1 MQQIFKAID
10 WLQVPD
16 TTWLSP
22 FLNPKDVNSGLD
34 SELLG
39 AFSLAMGM
47 IRPGQPST
55 VHVHPLSTQVTM
67 VLEGTLDI
75 RMRDPSREPYT
86 VRLGPDQAAL
96 VEPGTFLQL
105 VNPGDATSRMLYV
118 VGPAYVFEQR
128 GEEVVYDDSIALS
141 QEWEEIADGGSGPGS
156 QMSTRCEPRATPRW
170 RGSTALRARARSRRT
185 SSGRSP
191 TASTRPGA

>member
-1 MQQIFKAID
+1 MQQVFTAID

-22 FLNPKDVNSGLD
+22 FLNAKDVNSGLD

-39 AFSLAMGM
+39 AFSLAMGK

-75 RMRDPSREPYT
+75 RMRDPSQPPYT
-86 VRLGPDQAAL
+86 VHLGPEQAGL

-105 VNPGDATSRMLYV
+105 VNPGDATARVLYM

-128 GEEVVYDDSIALS
+128 GDEVVYDDSIALTE
-141 QEWEEIADGGSGPGS
+141 EWEEIAAGSPEWLASLWRERSGFDGVDE
-156 QMSTRCEPRATPRW
+156 MRAAREA
-170 RGSTALRARARSRRT
+170 ALARLGRAQS
-185 SSGRSP
+185 
-191 TASTRPGA
+191 AST

>member
-1 MQQIFKAID
+1 MQQVFTAID

-22 FLNPKDVNSGLD
+22 FLNAKDVNSGLD

-39 AFSLAMGM
+39 AFSLAMGK

-75 RMRDPSREPYT
+75 RMRDPSQDPYT
-86 VRLGPDQAAL
+86 VHLGPEQAGARRAGD
-96 VEPGTFLQL
+96 VPAARQ
-105 VNPGDATSRMLYV
+105 PGDATTRVLYV

-128 GEEVVYDDSIALS
+128 GEEVVYDDSVALP
-141 QEWEEIADGGSGPGS
+141 QRWEEIAAGSPEWLAAVWRERSGFDGVEE
-156 QMSTRCEPRATPRW
+156 MRAAREA
-170 RGSTALRARARSRRT
+170 ALARLDGAQS
-185 SSGRSP
+185 
-191 TASTRPGA
+191 AST

>member
-1 MQQIFKAID
+1 MQQVFRAVD

-22 FLNPKDVNSGLD
+22 FLNAKDVNSGLD

-39 AFSLAMGM
+39 EFSLAMGQ
-47 IRPGQPST
+47 IRPGQPSR

-75 RMRDPSREPYT
+75 RMRNPSRAPYT
-86 VRLGPDQAAL
+86 VHLEPDQAAL

-105 VNPGDATSRMLYV
+105 VNPGDATSRVLYV

-128 GEEVVYDDSIALS
+128 GEEVVYDDSIALP
-141 QEWEEIADGGSGPGS
+141 QEWEEIAAGSAEWLEAVWRERSGFAGVDEMRAAREAALSRLDGAQS
-156 QMSTRCEPRATPRW
+156 
-170 RGSTALRARARSRRT
+170 
-185 SSGRSP
+185 
-191 TASTRPGA
+191 AST